1 MSEKIERK
9 LNIKLSE
16 SEASIFQKTIQ
27 KLQDDGFKVDEKMLL
42 KFVIKDL
49 DSSQLSKKVIKAI
62 TQAEALKMKASEE
75 AKRIWM

>member
-49 DSSQLSKKVIKAI
+49 DSSQLSKKVTKAI

>member
-1 MSEKIERK
+1 MSEKMERK
-9 LNIKLSE
+9 LNIKLSV

-27 KLQDDGFKVDEKMLL
+27 KLKDDGFKVDEKMLL